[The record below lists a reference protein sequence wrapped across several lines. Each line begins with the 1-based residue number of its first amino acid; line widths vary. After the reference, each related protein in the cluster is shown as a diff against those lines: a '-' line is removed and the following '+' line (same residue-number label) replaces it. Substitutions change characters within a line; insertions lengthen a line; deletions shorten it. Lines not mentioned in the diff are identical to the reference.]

1 MSNTFGT
8 LVMFNSD
15 KPILG
20 ISSRKLSKN
29 CISVQIDFLVSFLTS
44 FSLHIFL
51 IVSTKI
57 FWKGSLKAHPF
68 SDQVNIKEVS
78 IFFFEFLY
86 LMTQERSA
94 VLTPKFHL
102 SKKNLGFIFTIVM
115 SEIYS
120 NGPVQVQIFDK
131 IFRSWKRSVE
141 TEFWDFEIF
150 LVMDSLEA
158 TFLLSCTVWH
168 DSLIVIWDVLGNNG
182 HSVCSSA
189 I

>member
-1 MSNTFGT
+1 
-8 LVMFNSD
+8 MFNSD

-20 ISSRKLSKN
+20 ILSRKLSKN
-29 CISVQIDFLVSFLTS
+29 CVSVQIDFLVSFLTS

-141 TEFWDFEIF
+141 TVLRFKIYF
-150 LVMDSLEA
+150 LSHGLSWNHVFAVMHRVTWQFDCHLR
-158 TFLLSCTVWH
+158 CPRK
-168 DSLIVIWDVLGNNG
+168 
-182 HSVCSSA
+182 
-189 I
+189 

>member
-1 MSNTFGT
+1 
-8 LVMFNSD
+8 MFNSD

-29 CISVQIDFLVSFLTS
+29 CVSVQIDFLVSFLTS

-102 SKKNLGFIFTIVM
+102 SKKILVLYSQLWYVCLRFIVTDL
-115 SEIYS
+115 S
-120 NGPVQVQIFDK
+120 VQVQIFDK
-131 IFRSWKRSVE
+131 IFRSWKRSFE

-150 LVMDSLEA
+150 LVMDCLET

>member
-1 MSNTFGT
+1 
-8 LVMFNSD
+8 MFNSD

-29 CISVQIDFLVSFLTS
+29 CVSVQIDFLVSFLTS

-102 SKKNLGFIFTIVM
+102 SKKILVLYSQLWCLRFIVTDL
-115 SEIYS
+115 S
-120 NGPVQVQIFDK
+120 VQVQIFDK

-150 LVMDSLEA
+150 LVMDCLET

>member
-1 MSNTFGT
+1 
-8 LVMFNSD
+8 MFNSD

-29 CISVQIDFLVSFLTS
+29 CVSVQIDFLVSFLTS

-102 SKKNLGFIFTIVM
+102 SKKILVLYSQLWYVCLRFIVTDL
-115 SEIYS
+115 S
-120 NGPVQVQIFDK
+120 VQVQIFDK

-141 TEFWDFEIF
+141 TVLRFKIYF
-150 LVMDSLEA
+150 LSHGLSWNHVFAVMHRVTWQFDCHLR
-158 TFLLSCTVWH
+158 CPRK
-168 DSLIVIWDVLGNNG
+168 
-182 HSVCSSA
+182 
-189 I
+189 

>member
-1 MSNTFGT
+1 
-8 LVMFNSD
+8 MFNSD

-29 CISVQIDFLVSFLTS
+29 CVSVQIDFLVSFLTS

-102 SKKNLGFIFTIVM
+102 SKKILVLYSQLWCLRFIVTDLF
-115 SEIYS
+115 
-120 NGPVQVQIFDK
+120 K
-131 IFRSWKRSVE
+131 FRFLTRFFAVGKEVLKQ
-141 TEFWDFEIF
+141 FWDSRYIF
-150 LVMDSLEA
+150 LVMDCLET

>member
-1 MSNTFGT
+1 
-8 LVMFNSD
+8 MFNSD
-15 KPILG
+15 KPTLG

-141 TEFWDFEIF
+141 TVLRFKIYF
-150 LVMDSLEA
+150 LSHGLSWNHVFAVMHRVTWQFDCHLR
-158 TFLLSCTVWH
+158 CPRK
-168 DSLIVIWDVLGNNG
+168 
-182 HSVCSSA
+182 
-189 I
+189 